1 MRSIGAVRDSNVDV
15 RKNVIRALGQIG
27 DTRALPALTE
37 AMKDADASVRRQAI
51 LAIAEISDGE
61 DGHHGSAHP
70 HPMPMPNPM
79 PMPMPMPNPNPN
91 PNPHPNPHNL
101 RSWR

>member
-1 MRSIGAVRDSNVDV
+1 M

-51 LAIAEISDGE
+51 LAIAEISD
-61 DGHHGSAHP
+61 DDDHHGSDHP
-70 HPMPMPNPM
+70 HSMPMPHPM

-91 PNPHPNPHNL
+91 PNPNSHPNPHNL
-101 RSWR
+101 RNWR